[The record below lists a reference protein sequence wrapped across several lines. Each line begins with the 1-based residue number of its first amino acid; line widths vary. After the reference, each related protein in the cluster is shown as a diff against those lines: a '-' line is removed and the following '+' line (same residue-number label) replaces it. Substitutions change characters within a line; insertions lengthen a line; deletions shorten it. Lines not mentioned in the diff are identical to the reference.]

1 MKSKWG
7 WAVYPVLVGLFILF
21 TVKSVIDAKSFG
33 WSQTRERQ
41 KRVAEEQQTV
51 SRLEAKLAILRK
63 LSEDEMEADLSELI
77 TAVPVSKQLFA
88 AVAQVRMAA
97 TVSGIKLEKYSAQV
111 GDIREATVSAQ
122 KANSDALQLAVLLN
136 VFDLHQLREFL
147 EVLERQLPVARV
159 TEVEFGGKSGVR
171 VTVKQG
177 DSPWVKSGATVD
189 QPLPDY
195 QSKLL
200 QVKNKLELYERLS
213 QSNMAEAEE
222 IGTASGNLGGSLF

>member
-33 WSQTRERQ
+33 WRQTRERQ

-177 DSPWVKSGATVD
+177 YSPWVKSGATVD